1 MQFEN
6 ITIQKQTDKESYA
19 GVCEDYHLG
28 MTIIF
33 YVINIADYAKSKWLN
48 YSNRQITKVKFSALS
63 VAGTVLLGMHHS
75 KHQIAVE
82 SKGRNRR
89 NQLLDAA
96 RNGDTDAMEQLTY
109 DEMNTYT
116 SISSRVIKEDVLSI
130 IDTSFMPCG
139 VECDHYMVIGN
150 IYAVEKLQNIYSK
163 EIVYNLLIEANGLM
177 INVGINEA
185 DLQENQRSAD
195 GSAVKS
201 GYKCRDNII
210 YFQEGDFMYL
220 VFDVGGTFVK
230 YAWMSVDGDIQEKG
244 KYPTPT
250 KEEESVPEFVES
262 LGQIYDKYK
271 DQGVE
276 GIALSLPGLIDAE
289 NGIIRNGGGIKYLKD
304 AYLAELLGAR
314 CDGVKISME
323 NDGKC
328 AALAEV

>member
-1 MQFEN
+1 MHTYLRAIGFRECKNRQQLEDIYRHTLNTPNRKIMTTISVDTSLLQFEKDFGKNFGLSLVGEYDIKGSLSIEHYFPYLKGDRFMQFEN

-63 VAGTVLLGMHHS
+63 VAGTVMHHS

-185 DLQENQRSAD
+185 DLQGEP
-195 GSAVKS
+195 K
-201 GYKCRDNII
+201 
-210 YFQEGDFMYL
+210 
-220 VFDVGGTFVK
+220 VGRRFRGEI
-230 YAWMSVDGDIQEKG
+230 W
-244 KYPTPT
+244 
-250 KEEESVPEFVES
+250 
-262 LGQIYDKYK
+262 L
-271 DQGVE
+271 QGVVT
-276 GIALSLPGLIDAE
+276 I
-289 NGIIRNGGGIKYLKD
+289 
-304 AYLAELLGAR
+304 
-314 CDGVKISME
+314 
-323 NDGKC
+323 
-328 AALAEV
+328 

>member
-1 MQFEN
+1 MHTYLRAIGFRECKNRQQLEDIYRHTLNTPNRKIMTTISVDTSLLQFEKDFGKNFGLSLVGEYDIKGSLSIEHYFPYLKGDRFMQFEN

-63 VAGTVLLGMHHS
+63 VAGTILLGMHHS
-75 KHQIAVE
+75 KRQIAVE

-185 DLQENQRSAD
+185 DLQGEP
-195 GSAVKS
+195 K
-201 GYKCRDNII
+201 
-210 YFQEGDFMYL
+210 
-220 VFDVGGTFVK
+220 VGRRFRGEI
-230 YAWMSVDGDIQEKG
+230 W
-244 KYPTPT
+244 
-250 KEEESVPEFVES
+250 
-262 LGQIYDKYK
+262 L
-271 DQGVE
+271 QGVVT
-276 GIALSLPGLIDAE
+276 I
-289 NGIIRNGGGIKYLKD
+289 
-304 AYLAELLGAR
+304 
-314 CDGVKISME
+314 
-323 NDGKC
+323 
-328 AALAEV
+328 